1 MALSS
6 TAFGWHG
13 HESWVRLC
21 GFEPRGEPSI
31 ALIDGVIGCR
41 IQKASQNPDTFGRTS
56 QWRCGVACLQANSE
70 QFVDHCSMHN
80 TQVKPKK
87 HHLILIY
94 AEYLWSLNLNLA
106 GWIAGL
112 KEKLSANSFLVQ
124 CVFCAWF
131 DFYSQDFSTWVS
143 LSQLLRSCHVFKIN
157 VCLPAKWLYQTRVFN
172 TACS

>member
-1 MALSS
+1 MSQAVWFWAERWAKHCIDRWRYRVQD
-6 TAFGWHG
+6 T
-13 HESWVRLC
+13 ESVAESRYFWEDKPMTLWRRLFA
-21 GFEPRGEPSI
+21 GKLR
-31 ALIDGVIGCR
+31 AVCR
-41 IQKASQNPDTFGRTS
+41 P
-56 QWRCGVACLQANSE
+56 LQHAQYSG
-70 QFVDHCSMHN
+70 Q
-80 TQVKPKK
+80 TKK
-87 HHLILIY
+87 HHLILFY

-124 CVFCAWF
+124 CVCCAWS